1 MGIGTK
7 FILNYLLFLQTD
19 KTSVTQEATIFLQK
33 KNLITIGKI
42 KILHIFYINL
52 AVVVSLILNQPF
64 LLYMKE
70 DVTMKNTNQ

>member
-7 FILNYLLFLQTD
+7 FILNYLLFLQPD
-19 KTSVTQEATIFLQK
+19 KTSVTHEATIFLQK